1 MSSWFLIRIISANW
15 ALDVGVRPSA
25 QGHSVPQHEFLLPV
39 RRGELFV
46 RDTAGFLSNVVG
58 GSEIAAKETHLP
70 GYILFK
76 QRSSFRELAMDAD
89 RGCTS

>member
-1 MSSWFLIRIISANW
+1 MWESDPAQKGIVFSTRIFTS
-15 ALDVGVRPSA
+15 RS
-25 QGHSVPQHEFLLPV
+25 Q
-39 RRGELFV
+39 GELFV
-46 RDTAGFLSNVVG
+46 RDTAGFLSYVVSS
-58 GSEIAAKETHLP
+58 SEIPAKETHLP

>member
-1 MSSWFLIRIISANW
+1 MIISANW

-58 GSEIAAKETHLP
+58 GSEIPAKETHLP

-76 QRSSFRELAMDAD
+76 QRSSFRELPMDAD
-89 RGCTS
+89 RGCAS